1 MAAIIIDAFQ
11 QGVKKFVDG
20 GRGVFE
26 DLRAVDYQRIYHQ
39 IRNFDPRYVHWTGLN
54 VSAVLLATVVIG
66 FVSMM
71 ILAQIVPEGKAPGV
85 SNINSALGS
94 SSAAKQNKDAP
105 PIPPPTEVVGMRIYP
120 IKSCRG
126 FEVGFTTLRK
136 SGLLLDRNWMFI
148 GKEDRKFLTIR
159 SDPSMTLIDTKL
171 NTTGKEGRML
181 EISIHNTDARVTI
194 PAFPTEKWLK
204 ANTTLSQVDIWGSS
218 TDAWEYGPDINK
230 IFSSFFHKDVA
241 LVYKGPTA
249 RMVAVNGKKELY
261 GSETP
266 HHFADVMS
274 LQVASEASI
283 SDLNRR
289 LTDGKD
295 STSSLTIE
303 RFRPNI
309 IVRGRE
315 DHPWEEDTW
324 KRIRISTTLPD
335 EEAIYKIDLDVVAR
349 CARCQVPNVD
359 PDTAV
364 KHPTEP
370 WEELMKYRRVDKGG
384 AAKWK
389 PCFGMLCIP
398 KNEGKIKVGAKL
410 EVLETTS
417 NHLYDTAKFE
427 DL

>member
-1 MAAIIIDAFQ
+1 MAAVIIDAFQ

-105 PIPPPTEVVGMRIYP
+105 PIPPPTEVVSLRIYP

-126 FEVGFTTLRK
+126 FETGFTTLRR

-159 SDPSMTLIDTKL
+159 SDPSMTLIDTNL
-171 NTTGKEGRML
+171 ITTGKEGRML

-204 ANTTLSQVDIWGSS
+204 ANTTLSQVDIWGQN
-218 TDAWEYGPDINK
+218 TDAWEYGPDINE
-230 IFSSFFHKDVA
+230 IFSNFFHKDVA

-283 SDLNRR
+283 QDLNRR
-289 LTDGKD
+289 LADGKD

-324 KRIRISTTLPD
+324 KRIRISTTLPE

>member
-1 MAAIIIDAFQ
+1 MAAFIINSFQ
-11 QGVKKFVDG
+11 QGIKTFLNG
-20 GRGVFE
+20 GREVFK
-26 DLRAVDYQRIYHQ
+26 DLQAVDYQSIYHQ
-39 IRNFDPRYVHWTGLN
+39 IRNFDFRSIRWNGLS
-54 VSAVLLATVVIG
+54 VSAVLLSTVIAG
-66 FVSMM
+66 FILMV
-71 ILAQIVPEGKAPGV
+71 ILARIVPEGKAPGV

-94 SSAAKQNKDAP
+94 SSAAKPNKDAP
-105 PIPPPTEVVGMRIYP
+105 PIPPPTEVVSLRIYP
-120 IKSCRG
+120 VKSCRG
-126 FEVGFTTLRK
+126 LEINSTTLRK
-136 SGLLLDRNWMFI
+136 SGLLLDRNWMI
-148 GKEDRKFLTIR
+148 VGKEDRKFLTIR
-159 SDPSMTLIDTKL
+159 SDPSMTLIDTKF
-171 NTTGKEGRML
+171 TTTEKAELML

-194 PAFPTEKWLK
+194 PAFPTQKWLE
-204 ANTTLSQVDIWGSS
+204 ANTTLSQVEIWEQN
-218 TDAWEYGPDINK
+218 TDAWEYGPEINK
-230 IFSSFFHKDVA
+230 IFTDFFHKNVA
-241 LVYKGPTA
+241 LVYKGPTP

-283 SDLNRR
+283 QDLNRR
-289 LTDGKD
+289 LEEKKD
-295 STSSLTIE
+295 SIIPLTVE

-324 KRIRISTTLPD
+324 KRIRITTILPE

-349 CARCQVPNVD
+349 CARCQVPNVN
-359 PDTAV
+359 PDTAE
-364 KHPTEP
+364 KHPNEP
-370 WEELMKYRRVDKGG
+370 WDELMKYRRVDKGG
-384 AAKWK
+384 VAKWK

-417 NHLYDTAKFE
+417 KHLYNTAKFE